1 VGTTAAK
8 AGADLLLYTQTGDAA
23 KAGHALREKLRKGSL
38 KREPF
43 ERSVNRVLRLRA
55 KLGG

>member
-1 VGTTAAK
+1 VGVAAAK
-8 AGADLLLYTQTGDAA
+8 AGADLLLYTDDDAAA
-23 KAGHALREKLRKGSL
+23 KAGHALRERLRKDHL
-38 KREPF
+38 KRAPF